1 MSGRRGSSSSTT
13 CPRTCACSRRCS
25 RSRGYDVVTAR
36 TASAALAAVAAEQ
49 PDLILLDVMMP
60 GLDGYAVCRR
70 LREREDTAVLPVIMV
85 TSSLGE
91 EKTRAIEAGADDF
104 IPKPFN
110 HEELFARVR
119 SLLRIKRYHDT
130 IKAQAAAARGAE
142 PHARGTRAGT
152 GRRARPAAAA
162 AAVPVAATRPRRR
175 LLRRRDDS
183 QEPPQSGRH
192 VLR

>member
-1 MSGRRGSSSSTT
+1 
-13 CPRTCACSRRCS
+13 
-25 RSRGYDVVTAR
+25 
-36 TASAALAAVAAEQ
+36 
-49 PDLILLDVMMP
+49 MMP

-70 LREREDTAVLPVIMV
+70 LRESEDTAVLPVIMV

-110 HEELFARVR
+110 HDELLTRVR

-130 IKAQAAAARGAE
+130 IKSQAAELAE
-142 PHARGTRAGT
+142 LNRTLEQRVQEQVGELE
-152 GRRARPAAAA
+152 PAAAA

-175 LLRRRDDS
+175 HLRRRDDS
-183 QEPPQSGRH
+183 REPPQSGRD